1 MVGRK
6 HNMMIE
12 IATVGD
18 FTTCANCTDVT
29 VKIPTAGMAC
39 KIANITTPSCCKGI
53 VGHCACKNKVKCFT
67 REAPAAAAMCKLM
80 VYSINVRVA
89 TARPVDPVID

>member
-1 MVGRK
+1 MV
-6 HNMMIE
+6 IE

-18 FTTCANCTDVT
+18 FTACANCTDVT
-29 VKIPTAGMAC
+29 AKIPTAGMAC
-39 KIANITTPSCCKGI
+39 KIANITTPSCCRGI
-53 VGHCACKNKVKCFT
+53 VGHCTCKNKVKCFT
-67 REAPAAAAMCKLM
+67 RLAPTAAAMCKLM

>member
-1 MVGRK
+1 
-6 HNMMIE
+6 MMIE

-18 FTTCANCTDVT
+18 FTVSANCTDVK
-29 VKIPTAGMAC
+29 VKMPIAGMAC
-39 KIANITTPSCCKGI
+39 KTGNITTPSCCRGI

-67 REAPAAAAMCKLM
+67 REAPTAAAMCKLI
-80 VYSINVRVA
+80 VYIINVRVA